1 MIGAVVENFIGG
13 YLHPR
18 ASVRRLLDAGHGLD
32 AMAQM
37 ATLAFLLRMIFI
49 IVVPGA
55 RPDVEDIHVGWYLME
70 LATFLVVFA
79 LLSVMVYSI
88 GRYFGGKGTLLE
100 TGMTLS
106 WYLLGGLPA
115 LVLAAGLFLTALVPI
130 VSASKE
136 IVSAPANPVH
146 IPGWAIVVLM
156 VSMGI
161 ATWLF
166 ASFVAELHRFARTW
180 NVLMAMVGLSMAFG
194 MAAAL
199 MMQLA

>member
-106 WYLLGGLPA
+106 WYLLVTTIIDL
-115 LVLAAGLFLTALVPI
+115 LFLTALVPI
-130 VSASKE
+130 VSASEE
-136 IVSAPANPVH
+136 IVSAPANPVD

-194 MAAAL
+194 LAAAL
-199 MMQLA
+199 VMQLA

>member
-55 RPDVEDIHVGWYLME
+55 RPDVADIHVGWYLME

-106 WYLLGGLPA
+106 WYLLVTTIIDL
-115 LVLAAGLFLTALVPI
+115 LFLTALVPI
-130 VSASKE
+130 ISASE
-136 IVSAPANPVH
+136 AIVSAPANPID
-146 IPGWAIVVLM
+146 IPGWAMVVLM
-156 VSMGI
+156 VSMAI

-194 MAAAL
+194 LAAAL
-199 MMQLA
+199 VMQLA

>member
-1 MIGAVVENFIGG
+1 
-13 YLHPR
+13 
-18 ASVRRLLDAGHGLD
+18 
-32 AMAQM
+32 
-37 ATLAFLLRMIFI
+37 
-49 IVVPGA
+49 VVPGA
-55 RPDVEDIHVGWYLME
+55 RPDVADIHVGWYLME

-106 WYLLGGLPA
+106 WYLLVTTIIDL
-115 LVLAAGLFLTALVPI
+115 LFLTALVPI
-130 VSASKE
+130 ISASE
-136 IVSAPANPVH
+136 AIVSAPANPVD

-180 NVLMAMVGLSMAFG
+180 NVLMAMVGLSMALG
-194 MAAAL
+194 LAAAL
-199 MMQLA
+199 VMQLA